1 MQSCLPCQRLARTM
15 PNLPLGGLPPKKLPI
30 GRPLWPARPSSCPS
44 AAANEPDAKPVQPE
58 AGHLPDTLVTPE
70 VVQPSPSTSS
80 STEDVPGTSGP
91 PVVGPT
97 AAQADAGSRGDGA
110 ASHPVDVPDEVL
122 EEEED
127 LIASKELAA
136 ELMDGSTFGKR
147 GEQWLLAQVAAVA
160 MLLFPPL
167 VLKGLVD
174 FLATVSLTAGLVFM
188 VSALFSLGRSI
199 SPLPQPR
206 KKHQLVVSG
215 IYGYARHPM
224 YGGLLLAALGLAVLT
239 RNETRLAITA
249 VLWWVLENMVS
260 VEESALSGRYA
271 EYTEYRS
278 KVKKFLPFLY

>member
-1 MQSCLPCQRLARTM
+1 MGLYDSLMPGVRTAASS
-15 PNLPLGGLPPKKLPI
+15 PRRTVAAAPAPWAGG
-30 GRPLWPARPSSCPS
+30 ACCAVSVDS
-44 AAANEPDAKPVQPE
+44 AAEAEEETRSAALAADARIIEGARRRQGLVPCRMMAASLTLQAQLRSDPGPVL
-58 AGHLPDTLVTPE
+58 GR
-70 VVQPSPSTSS
+70 
-80 STEDVPGTSGP
+80 
-91 PVVGPT
+91 T
-97 AAQADAGSRGDGA
+97 ADSKLTVADAGSRGDGA

-249 VLWWVLENMVS
+249 VLWWVLENMVRRAG
-260 VEESALSGRYA
+260 EGGG
-271 EYTEYRS
+271 
-278 KVKKFLPFLY
+278 